1 MPSRH
6 RKPVALTSARGCY
19 SADMHVIINGQGRV
33 LTELVAGA
41 NVQDLIGALALKGDR
56 IAVEQNGA
64 IIRRPEWS
72 VTPVAEGD
80 RFEIVHFVGGGAG
93 SAGWQPACAPRS
105 SAARSIRLP
114 GGRSA

>member
-1 MPSRH
+1 
-6 RKPVALTSARGCY
+6 
-19 SADMHVIINGQGRV
+19 MHVIINGQGRV

-72 VTPVAEGD
+72 LTQVAEGD

>member
-1 MPSRH
+1 M
-6 RKPVALTSARGCY
+6 T
-19 SADMHVIINGQGRV
+19 INGQDRV

-41 NVQDLIGALALKGDR
+41 NVHDLIEALALKGDR

-64 IIRRPEWS
+64 IIRRPEWN

-93 SAGWQPACAPRS
+93 QAGSQPECAPRLM
-105 SAARSIRLP
+105 RLA
-114 GGRSA
+114 GGASV

>member
-1 MPSRH
+1 MGGGFDQ
-6 RKPVALTSARGCY
+6 AAGCY
-19 SADMHVIINGQGRV
+19 SADMQVIINGQGRA

-41 NVQDLIGALALKGDR
+41 NVQDLIEALALKGDR

-93 SAGWQPACAPRS
+93 AADWQPACAPRRCT
-105 SAARSIRLP
+105 ARFNRLT
-114 GGRSA
+114 GGGSV

>member
-1 MPSRH
+1 MRGGFDQPE
-6 RKPVALTSARGCY
+6 GCY
-19 SADMHVIINGQGRV
+19 SADMHVIINGQGRA

-41 NVQDLIGALALKGDR
+41 NVQDLIEALALKGDR

-72 VTPVAEGD
+72 ATPVAEGD

-93 SAGWQPACAPRS
+93 SGTGAADWQPACAPRRCT
-105 SAARSIRLP
+105 ARFNRLT
-114 GGRSA
+114 GGGSV